1 VAGQPADPNAKPNF
15 RPDITGP
22 GVDIKSARMKGA
34 GLTNTAGSIP
44 IFVGANDL
52 STIPPAFLPFYTT
65 SQGTS
70 FACPHVSGVVALML
84 EANPRLT
91 PDEVVTILRETANP
105 MPFTEREVGAG
116 YVDARNAVRRVMG
129 LSAVDHPFDLFPKP
143 GGPEITDPEG
153 DQVFGT
159 GIGAGVASDSQDI
172 ISVDYAYDAAK
183 REIVYTMTLKG
194 SPLGAPGTS
203 WLMSS
208 FFNNTNVYVTA
219 TSTVAGE
226 ITYSYGKITPAEETE
241 TGVAEQ
247 VDIGDLDTGEVSG
260 NKIIIRLHVDK
271 LKATEALGYDV
282 VGMTSTST
290 EALAQV
296 GIGLLFA
303 ADIGNGASFKV
314 E

>member
-1 VAGQPADPNAKPNF
+1 
-15 RPDITGP
+15 
-22 GVDIKSARMKGA
+22 
-34 GLTNTAGSIP
+34 
-44 IFVGANDL
+44 
-52 STIPPAFLPFYTT
+52 
-65 SQGTS
+65 
-70 FACPHVSGVVALML
+70 ML

-91 PDEVVTILRETANP
+91 PDEVVTILRSTANP
-105 MPFTEREVGAG
+105 MPYTEREVGAG

-143 GGPEITDPEG
+143 GGPELTDPEG

-194 SPLGAPGTS
+194 SPLAAPGTS

-208 FFNNTNVYVTA
+208 FFKNTNVYVTA
-219 TSTVAGE
+219 TSTAAGE
-226 ITYSYGKITPAEETE
+226 IVYSYGKITPAEETE

-247 VDIGDLDTGEVSG
+247 VDIGDLETGEVSG
-260 NKIIIRLHVDK
+260 NKIIIRLSVDK
-271 LKATEALGYDV
+271 LKAPEALGYDV